1 MFIIWDRI
9 YGKFEFLKIPLAQ
22 ISRKFHT
29 SSKCSVTLHPTS
41 RSPNKNGWSDT
52 LHHRDQIG
60 ISQSAWSLSHC
71 WILLYYGVYM
81 QSKWWISQCYLF
93 HILDFSWF
101 NLGDAVIAVWLV
113 QKLSWTWNR
122 VCFYF
127 TLRTLFQFRPIY
139 NIPKLLQ
146 PELFFVIYKYL
157 CKMLWYFRNICWSRL
172 DKWTNRIWFSCW
184 YRIDVQ
190 HRVFR
195 CC

>member
-1 MFIIWDRI
+1 MIRYTASPRSNRYQLKRIIT
-9 YGKFEFLKIPLAQ
+9 FQ
-22 ISRKFHT
+22 
-29 SSKCSVTLHPTS
+29 
-41 RSPNKNGWSDT
+41 
-52 LHHRDQIG
+52 
-60 ISQSAWSLSHC
+60 
-71 WILLYYGVYM
+71 LLNIALL
-81 QSKWWISQCYLF
+81 QPKWWISQCNLF
-93 HILDFSWF
+93 HILNFSWF
-101 NLGDAVIAVWLV
+101 CPVDAVIAVWLV

-195 CC
+195 CCWGHCHNCESSSGRPLNTIWV